1 MYVSV
6 GFNYILFDYNVSSSS
21 ATVSIAFA
29 PPADSCQWFNLG
41 PRRSRPLKLMRLLLP
56 PLANEAQIS
65 VNFDALLSIFFCSP
79 SDVFLVSDSVSF
91 SLSEL
96 GVFCIALA
104 IIETVASSLTQA
116 NGQKG
121 KKF

>member
-1 MYVSV
+1 
-6 GFNYILFDYNVSSSS
+6 
-21 ATVSIAFA
+21 
-29 PPADSCQWFNLG
+29 
-41 PRRSRPLKLMRLLLP
+41 MRLLLP

-65 VNFDALLSIFFCSP
+65 VNFDALLSIFFCSR

-96 GVFCIALA
+96 GVFCITLA

-116 NGQKG
+116 NGQNG